1 MPQSPRSRP
10 LAMVFVAV
18 LVCTAAGFDAAGQP
32 SDETAAFNARATR
45 EIAESIKGREQA
57 PAREVFKN
65 LRIAWLADGPAE
77 TFLDIM
83 DEGYSR
89 ALGVRCTHCHVE
101 GDFASDDKR
110 AKRAAR
116 EMAAMHR
123 AINQQLLA
131 MKHLKG
137 EGDERFINCATCHRG
152 AIDPHDAPGSS
163 H

>member
-1 MPQSPRSRP
+1 MLLSPRASL
-10 LAMVFVAV
+10 LAMVAV
-18 LVCTAAGFDAAGQP
+18 VVLAPTVTRFDADRQP
-32 SDETAAFNARATR
+32 SEDTAAFNARLVREVAT
-45 EIAESIKGREQA
+45 SIKGREQA

-152 AIDPHDAPGSS
+152 AIDPHDARGSS

>member
-1 MPQSPRSRP
+1 MRQSPCASL
-10 LAMVFVAV
+10 LAIVIFAVFVPTVGRFEA
-18 LVCTAAGFDAAGQP
+18 DGQP
-32 SDETAAFNARATR
+32 SEDTAAFNARLTR
-45 EIAESIKGREQA
+45 ELTEKIKGREQA

-65 LRIAWLADGPAE
+65 LRVAWLADTPAA

-83 DEGYSR
+83 DSGYSR

-110 AKRAAR
+110 PKRAAR

-137 EGDERFINCATCHRG
+137 EADERFINCATCHRG
-152 AIDPHDAPGSS
+152 AVDPHAARDVE

>member
-1 MPQSPRSRP
+1 MLQLPRATL
-10 LAMVFVAV
+10 LAIVVVAV
-18 LVCTAAGFDAAGQP
+18 LGTASTRFEADGQP
-32 SDETAAFNARATR
+32 SDDTAAFNARLVSEVAK
-45 EIAESIKGREQA
+45 SIRGREQA

-65 LRIAWLADGPAE
+65 LRIAWLADGPAD

-83 DEGYSR
+83 ESGYSR

-110 AKRAAR
+110 PKRAAR

-123 AINQQLLA
+123 AINRQLLA

-137 EGDERFINCATCHRG
+137 DGDERFINCATCHRG
-152 AIDPHDAPGSS
+152 AVDPHDARDSS
-163 H
+163 R